1 MRIYLVSRK
10 NDLGTRRY
18 IVMTFS
24 RHSAVLSLRS
34 DVRIGATVMDR
45 HEGHFELC
53 SDEGIPSD
61 LFDAIKVVT
70 KTHGY
75 LPGSFFSHITFTPI
89 NTAER
94 NWLIVGGG
102 KSAFIYL
109 HGRICG
115 SLRSRSNG
123 IKWDAIITSMT
134 NRLEGIRETQ
144 YLTYHR
150 NAYRMNAPYSVRNY
164 LDARD
169 MYKDLGKLV
178 RDAIKNNDTGQLAEF
193 IVGYDEFSHKTFQN
207 IDAALS
213 NNHSIDLG
221 VTLTDCDHLVLSED
235 VLRIGRNNRDTACDS
250 CHYDNVVHCE
260 DGGYEDWRDNLYYH
274 ERNDLYYSYEEEED
288 DDYDSD
294 DNDREPDQLMSYST
308 NVLDIL
314 EPDHSIVSSTHGD
327 FRMGIELEMCTREI
341 SVNSAVRDVRA
352 KLGEEYCIVKAD
364 GSLPS
369 NGMEIVSAPRGLAEH
384 IKRFT
389 AWDIDTDYR
398 AWNTG
403 KCGMHI
409 HVHSK
414 AFTGLTLGK
423 FLMIV
428 NSDENSVFIRQ
439 IAGRHPLH
447 DSQARDYCASEQQE
461 ILDNPV
467 HAIKG
472 KYSSRYRMV
481 NCENLTRAE
490 RDRLGLTCD
499 IGKSFNTIELRIFK
513 ASLKKTRLLAQIEF
527 THALVMFCR
536 VASWRDLNQS
546 EFKEWHE
553 NRDLKQP
560 SFIKWLKSTNNQ
572 YPNLCDWYGIR
583 RRPNA
588 KNSAPTAL
596 TCADTNSSI

>member
-1 MRIYLVSRK
+1 
-10 NDLGTRRY
+10 
-18 IVMTFS
+18 
-24 RHSAVLSLRS
+24 
-34 DVRIGATVMDR
+34 
-45 HEGHFELC
+45 
-53 SDEGIPSD
+53 
-61 LFDAIKVVT
+61 
-70 KTHGY
+70 
-75 LPGSFFSHITFTPI
+75 
-89 NTAER
+89 
-94 NWLIVGGG
+94 
-102 KSAFIYL
+102 
-109 HGRICG
+109 
-115 SLRSRSNG
+115 
-123 IKWDAIITSMT
+123 
-134 NRLEGIRETQ
+134 
-144 YLTYHR
+144 
-150 NAYRMNAPYSVRNY
+150 
-164 LDARD
+164 
-169 MYKDLGKLV
+169 
-178 RDAIKNNDTGQLAEF
+178 
-193 IVGYDEFSHKTFQN
+193 
-207 IDAALS
+207 
-213 NNHSIDLG
+213 
-221 VTLTDCDHLVLSED
+221 
-235 VLRIGRNNRDTACDS
+235 
-250 CHYDNVVHCE
+250 
-260 DGGYEDWRDNLYYH
+260 
-274 ERNDLYYSYEEEED
+274 
-288 DDYDSD
+288 
-294 DNDREPDQLMSYST
+294 
-308 NVLDIL
+308 
-314 EPDHSIVSSTHGD
+314 
-327 FRMGIELEMCTREI
+327 
-341 SVNSAVRDVRA
+341 
-352 KLGEEYCIVKAD
+352 
-364 GSLPS
+364 
-369 NGMEIVSAPRGLAEH
+369 
-384 IKRFT
+384 
-389 AWDIDTDYR
+389 
-398 AWNTG
+398 
-403 KCGMHI
+403 MHI

-499 IGKSFNTIELRIFK
+499 IGKSFNTIELRIFR

-536 VASWRDLNQS
+536 VASWRDLNQK